1 MGNIENEESF
11 YDGEFIKTE
20 KMKKNILMHSKKIK
34 FYFLQEQN
42 ITYLNGIIKV
52 N

>member
-1 MGNIENEESF
+1 MKNHFMMENLL
-11 YDGEFIKTE
+11 KQK

-34 FYFLQEQN
+34 FYFLQELN
-42 ITYLNGIIKV
+42 TTYLNGIIKV